1 MMGGTNLSSGLGQA
15 VGHITSQNARTIT
28 NKVVVLFT
36 DGMWNDGRS
45 PILAAQDARNAGVI
59 VHTVSVITSAQPDLQ
74 QVAAITGGM
83 SFTTQNEAQLRAA
96 FREIAAS
103 LQIVMIE

>member
-1 MMGGTNLSSGLGQA
+1 
-15 VGHITSQNARTIT
+15 
-28 NKVVVLFT
+28 
-36 DGMWNDGRS
+36 
-45 PILAAQDARNAGVI
+45 
-59 VHTVSVITSAQPDLQ
+59 VSVITSAQPDLQ